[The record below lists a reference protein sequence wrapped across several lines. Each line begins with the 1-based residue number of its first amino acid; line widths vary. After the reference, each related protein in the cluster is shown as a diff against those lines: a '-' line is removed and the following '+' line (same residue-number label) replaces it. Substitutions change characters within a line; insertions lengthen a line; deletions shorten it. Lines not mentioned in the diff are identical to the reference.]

1 MRRSVAIIVVLFL
14 FTIAIIA
21 VVVLRSQDSKAV
33 PGTVAIPDNCNIV
46 GTSGR
51 DIRTGNNGG
60 QTICLLPGN
69 DYAHGKGG
77 DDTIKAGSGDDTSIG
92 GKGLDKVQ
100 GGGGNDQLFSVDER
114 GGDKVVG
121 GAGTDRCY
129 VDPGDQTFG
138 CNKVYLGFTSQM
150 ARALEA
156 NLFSVMS
163 IAEDAIEDLPIPP
176 LPGQT
181 ITKTVTIAP
190 GFCNEEPP
198 DPPAFC

>member
-1 MRRSVAIIVVLFL
+1 MRRSVAIAIVLFL
-14 FTIAIIA
+14 FTITIVA
-21 VVVLRSQDSKAV
+21 VVVLRSQDSKAI
-33 PGTVAIPDNCNIV
+33 ARIPDNCNIV

-51 DIRTGNNGG
+51 DIKTGNNSG
-60 QTICLLPGN
+60 QKFCLLPGN

-77 DDTIKAGSGDDTSIG
+77 NDIIKAGGGDDTSIG
-92 GKGLDKVQ
+92 GKGLDKIQ

-121 GAGTDRCY
+121 GTGVDRCY
-129 VDPGDQTFG
+129 VDLGDQTFG
-138 CNKVYLGFTSQM
+138 CNKVFFGFSPQL

-163 IAEDAIEDLPIPP
+163 IAEGVIETPSVTIPP
-176 LPGQT
+176 PGVT